1 MDALLVE
8 CVRDLVPVRRWV
20 RDYALG
26 RGLRTTE
33 ATLAATVASE
43 LARNLVEHAGGGL
56 LVVSARETTFV
67 IGTLDHGPGI
77 TDADSALRGPSGGT
91 LNGANTLSRL
101 SQGPFRLELCNLT
114 PRGLWVRVEI
124 TIVPTETASL
134 RDVPPSELAVG

>member
-8 CVRDLVPVRRWV
+8 CVRDLVRVRRWV

-26 RGLRTTE
+26 RGMRTTE

-56 LVVSARETTFV
+56 LVVSARETTCV
-67 IGTLDHGPGI
+67 IETIDHGPGI
-77 TDADSALRGPSGGT
+77 KDVDRALKRPSGGT
-91 LNGANTLSRL
+91 PDGVNTLSRL
-101 SQGPFRLELCNLT
+101 DRGPFRLEVCNLR

-124 TIVPTETASL
+124 PTRAHGD
-134 RDVPPSELAVG
+134 RFPPRCPSFGLGS